1 MNSIALLPGKPTK
14 NMERIDFEPYLGKSF
29 EVISQE
35 PATTLELVEFHGIQ
49 ASKIP
54 GTRTN
59 PFALLFRDIQSAER
73 LGTLPRHI
81 HMMRRPDGEILA
93 IYLEPVMSPGK
104 PGQHYEAVFN

>member
-1 MNSIALLPGKPTK
+1 
-14 NMERIDFEPYLGKSF
+14 MERTDFEPYLGKSF

-35 PATTLELVEFHGIQ
+35 PAMTLELVELHSIQ

-54 GTRTN
+54 GTPTN
-59 PFALLFRDIQSAER
+59 PFALLFRDVQSAER
-73 LGTLPRHI
+73 LGTLPRQI
-81 HMMRRPDGEILA
+81 HMRRPDGEIFA

>member
-1 MNSIALLPGKPTK
+1 MDRT
-14 NMERIDFEPYLGKSF
+14 DFEPYLGKSF
-29 EVISQE
+29 ELISQE
-35 PATTLELVEFHGIQ
+35 PAMTLELVELHSIQ

-73 LGTLPRHI
+73 PGTLPRQV
-81 HMMRRPDGEILA
+81 HMMRPADGEIFA